1 LGTRISD
8 ANEVSVASIAR
19 SILEA
24 LAAKPDWDLDAT
36 QSPRESNTL
45 NLDPTKARKMLA
57 WRYGEDMRAASL
69 KVIDAYMAVQ
79 DSAPECASTN
89 KQDDE

>member
-1 LGTRISD
+1 MGTRISD

-45 NLDPTKARKMLA
+45 NLDSTKARKMLA
-57 WRYGEDMRAASL
+57 WRHGEDMRAASL
-69 KVIDAYMAVQ
+69 KAIDAYMAMQ
-79 DSAPECASTN
+79 DSAPGSASTN

>member
-45 NLDPTKARKMLA
+45 NLDSTKARKMLA
-57 WRYGEDMRAASL
+57 WRGEDMRAASL
-69 KVIDAYMAVQ
+69 KAIDAYMAVQ
-79 DSAPECASTN
+79 DSAPGCASTN

>member
-36 QSPRESNTL
+36 QSPRH
-45 NLDPTKARKMLA
+45 
-57 WRYGEDMRAASL
+57 GEDMRAASL
-69 KVIDAYMAVQ
+69 KAIDAYMAVQ
-79 DSAPECASTN
+79 DSAPGCASTN